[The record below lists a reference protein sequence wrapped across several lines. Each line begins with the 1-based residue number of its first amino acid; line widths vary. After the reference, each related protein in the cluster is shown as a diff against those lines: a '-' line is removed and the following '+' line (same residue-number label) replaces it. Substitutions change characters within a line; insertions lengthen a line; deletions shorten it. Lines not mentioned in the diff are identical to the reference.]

1 MCTPMLERPIFG
13 QCRPKTNLVVKNL
26 TFGMFTTPK
35 VHFLDFEKLTA
46 E

>member
-1 MCTPMLERPIFG
+1 MYSNVGKADIWAMPT
-13 QCRPKTNLVVKNL
+13 KKNLVVKNL